1 MGDKRSLNLSKN
13 SAVGDNEDM
22 HSDAKV
28 SSQQNKNENT
38 KNVLMNVIKNS
49 SSFGLGQ
56 QLSAEPRSPVSRTS
70 RKQPSMQNISEENFD
85 WKFALNELGQE
96 SDLLLKNILKTVMIP
111 ITELV
116 DAKGLNL
123 LHHAVLKGIDGKT
136 KLLIDFAIHQQMV
149 DEAQIKEWIDAKT
162 FDEGWTPLHYASF

>member
-1 MGDKRSLNLSKN
+1 
-13 SAVGDNEDM
+13 
-22 HSDAKV
+22 
-28 SSQQNKNENT
+28 
-38 KNVLMNVIKNS
+38 MNVIKNS

-56 QLSAEPRSPVSRTS
+56 QLSAEPRSPVSRSS
-70 RKQPSMQNISEENFD
+70 RKLGGSQVMQNISEENFD

-111 ITELV
+111 ITDLV

-136 KLLIDFAIHQQMV
+136 KLLIDFARH
-149 DEAQIKEWIDAKT
+149 
-162 FDEGWTPLHYASF
+162 